1 MGSRPLPPPL
11 DPRVASLTEFV
22 HTSSWPLM
30 QVLLALG
37 YYTTGF
43 YCLVIGDTFGVSKDT
58 RVENRV
64 SKALCVMGLLGRG
77 LVLFPTSDAKGVST
91 MLLSHIKYRIT
102 KMFSHTVCGDHNFFK
117 KKMRIAANHL

>member
-1 MGSRPLPPPL
+1 M
-11 DPRVASLTEFV
+11 ASLTEFV

-30 QVLLALG
+30 QYLLALG
-37 YYTTGF
+37 YYATGF
-43 YCLVIGDTFGVSKDT
+43 YCLVIRDTFGVSKDATT

-64 SKALCVMGLLGRG
+64 SKALCLMGLLGRG

-102 KMFSHTVCGDHNFFK
+102 NIFPHTVCGDHNL